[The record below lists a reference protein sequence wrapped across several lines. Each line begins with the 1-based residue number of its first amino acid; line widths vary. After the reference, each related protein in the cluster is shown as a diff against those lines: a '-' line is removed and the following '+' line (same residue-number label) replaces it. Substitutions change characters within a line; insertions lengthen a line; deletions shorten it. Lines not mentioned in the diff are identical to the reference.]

1 MIFWTIDRKGDS
13 ELLRRNDRERDAELL
28 RLLFQSLEQ
37 KQPALGA
44 GVANA
49 GLQRS
54 EPLAGFFG
62 IAVACGGDELVE
74 QGGGFASGHG
84 GSWFAVN
91 MHCRPPSG
99 GR

>member
-1 MIFWTIDRKGDS
+1 MRH
-13 ELLRRNDRERDAELL
+13 DAELL

-49 GLQRS
+49 GLQRG